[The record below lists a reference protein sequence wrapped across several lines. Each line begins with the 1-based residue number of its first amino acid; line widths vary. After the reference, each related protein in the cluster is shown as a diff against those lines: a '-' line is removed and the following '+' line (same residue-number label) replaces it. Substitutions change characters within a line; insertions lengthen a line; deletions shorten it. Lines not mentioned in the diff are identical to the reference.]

1 MHNKQADREVRLPL
15 RSEMTPRLLTAAS
28 FVRSGAT
35 VADVGTDHAYLP
47 VYLYKLG
54 KIRGAVAADINE
66 GPLARARANIAAY
79 GAGEG
84 IDTVLSDGLAKLE
97 GYRPD
102 DIVIFGM
109 GGELIIHILDAA
121 KWTRRENVRL
131 ILQPMTKQEEVR
143 SYLLEN
149 GFFIVGEA
157 LSEDDGKVYQTICAE
172 YRPEEKAEPYTRVEL
187 LLGRENI
194 TRGGELFARLLA
206 HRIEVFTVAAE
217 GRRKAGRPDAEI
229 DALVGQ
235 LTALKG

>member
-1 MHNKQADREVRLPL
+1 MKFPELSKRLM
-15 RSEMTPRLLTAAS
+15 SAVG
-28 FVRSGAT
+28 FVRGGFL
-35 VADVGTDHAYLP
+35 ADVGTDHAYLP

-66 GPLARARANIAAY
+66 GPLARARTNIAAY
-79 GAGEG
+79 GVGEG

-97 GYRPD
+97 GYHPD

-109 GGELIIHILDAA
+109 GGELIIHILDEA
-121 KWTRRENVRL
+121 KWTKNENIRL

-157 LSEDDGKVYQTICAE
+157 LSEDDGKIYQTICAE
-172 YRPEEKAEPYTRVEL
+172 YRPEEKAEPYTRAEL

-194 TRGGELFARLLA
+194 AKGGELFKRLLA

-217 GRRKAGRPDAEI
+217 GRRKAGRPDADME
-229 DALVGQ
+229 ALVDQ

>member
-1 MHNKQADREVRLPL
+1 MKIPELSKRLM
-15 RSEMTPRLLTAAS
+15 SAVG
-28 FVRSGAT
+28 FVRGGFL
-35 VADVGTDHAYLP
+35 ADVGTDHAYLP

-84 IDTVLSDGLAKLE
+84 IETVLSDGLAKLE
-97 GYRPD
+97 GYHPD

-121 KWTRRENVRL
+121 KWTRSKHIRL
-131 ILQPMTKQEEVR
+131 ILQPMTQQEEVR

-157 LSEDDGKVYQTICAE
+157 LSEDDGKSWKGYLMIDE
-172 YRPEEKAEPYTRVEL
+172 R
-187 LLGRENI
+187 
-194 TRGGELFARLLA
+194 A
-206 HRIEVFTVAAE
+206 HVSY
-217 GRRKAGRPDAEI
+217 PDAVEADNGFIYIIYDYERYKAKEI
-229 DALVGQ
+229 LMAKVTEAEILAGKVSNPDSRLRVLLNRATGE
-235 LTALKG
+235 KKE

>member
-1 MHNKQADREVRLPL
+1 MKIPELSKRLM
-15 RSEMTPRLLTAAS
+15 SAVG
-28 FVRSGAT
+28 FVRGGIL
-35 VADVGTDHAYLP
+35 ADVGTDHAYLP

-54 KIRGAVAADINE
+54 RIRGAVAADINE

-121 KWTRRENVRL
+121 KWTRSERIRL

-143 SYLLEN
+143 AYLLEN
-149 GFFIVGEA
+149 GFSIVDEA
-157 LSEDDGKVYQTICAE
+157 MSEDDGKIYQTVCAE
-172 YRPEEKAEPYTRVEL
+172 YAPEAKVTPYSPVEY
-187 LLGRENI
+187 LLGRHNI
-194 TRGGELFARLLA
+194 ERGGALFVRYLRR
-206 HRIEVFTVAAE
+206 RIEVLTVAAE
-217 GRRKAGRPDAEI
+217 GKRKAERPDAEQE
-229 DALVGQ
+229 ALIGE
-235 LTALKG
+235 LKALAEKKGETV

>member
-1 MHNKQADREVRLPL
+1 MKIPEISNRLM
-15 RSEMTPRLLTAAS
+15 SAVG
-28 FVRSGAT
+28 FVRGGFL
-35 VADVGTDHAYLP
+35 ADVGTDHAYLP

-121 KWTRRENVRL
+121 KWTRSEHIRL

-143 SYLLEN
+143 AYLLEN
-149 GFFIVGEA
+149 GFSIVDEA
-157 LSEDDGKVYQTICAE
+157 MSEDDGKIYQTVCAE
-172 YRPEEKAEPYTRVEL
+172 YAPEAKVAPYSPVEY
-187 LLGRENI
+187 LLGRHNI
-194 TRGGELFARLLA
+194 ERGGALFVRYLRR
-206 HRIEVFTVAAE
+206 RIEVLTVAAE
-217 GRRKAGRPDAEI
+217 GKRKAERPDAEQE
-229 DALVGQ
+229 ALIGE
-235 LTALKG
+235 LKALAEKKGETV

>member
-1 MHNKQADREVRLPL
+1 MKIPELSKRLM
-15 RSEMTPRLLTAAS
+15 SAVG
-28 FVRSGAT
+28 FVRGGIL
-35 VADVGTDHAYLP
+35 ADVGTDHAYLP

-97 GYRPD
+97 GYHPD

-121 KWTRRENVRL
+121 KWTKSERIRL

-143 SYLLEN
+143 SYLLES
-149 GFFIVGEA
+149 GFSIVGEA

-194 TRGGELFARLLA
+194 ARGGELFVRLLA

-217 GRRKAGRPDAEI
+217 GRRKAGRPDDEI
-229 DALVGQ
+229 EALVAQ

>member
-1 MHNKQADREVRLPL
+1 MKIPELSKRLM
-15 RSEMTPRLLTAAS
+15 SAVE
-28 FVRSGAT
+28 FVRGGFL
-35 VADVGTDHAYLP
+35 ADVGTDHAYLP

-66 GPLARARANIAAY
+66 GPLARARANITAY

-97 GYRPD
+97 GYHPD

-121 KWTRRENVRL
+121 KWTRSENIRL

-172 YRPEEKAEPYTRVEL
+172 YRPEEKAEPYTRAEL

-194 TRGGELFARLLA
+194 ARGGELFARLLA

>member
-1 MHNKQADREVRLPL
+1 MRIPDISNRLM
-15 RSEMTPRLLTAAS
+15 SAVG
-28 FVRSGAT
+28 FVRGGFL
-35 VADVGTDHAYLP
+35 ADVGTDHAHLP
-47 VYLYKLG
+47 VYLYQKG
-54 KIRGAVAADINE
+54 KIRGAVASDVNE
-66 GPLARARANIAAY
+66 GPLMRARANIAAY
-79 GAGEG
+79 GVVDG
-84 IDTVLSDGLAKLE
+84 IATVLSDGLAGLE
-97 GYRPD
+97 DYQPD

-121 KWTRRENVRL
+121 RWTRSENIRL

-194 TRGGELFARLLA
+194 AKGGELFAQLLA
-206 HRIEVFTVAAE
+206 HRIEVFSVAAE

-229 DALVGQ
+229 EALVDQ